1 MKYVKVKDAP
11 GFVRDMQTNA
21 VLNADASG
29 LQAYKR
35 KRDKQKE
42 FETSFSDVS
51 NMKTNINKMEHE
63 IQEIKVLM
71 QRILEKIG

>member
-21 VLNADASG
+21 VLNADVSA

-35 KRDKQKE
+35 KRNKQKE
-42 FETSFSDVS
+42 LDNSFSEVS
-51 NMKTNINKMEHE
+51 TMKTNINKMEHE

-71 QRILEKIG
+71 QRILDKIG

>member
-1 MKYVKVKDAP
+1 MKYAKVKDAP

-21 VLNADASG
+21 VLNADVSG

-42 FETSFSDVS
+42 LDNCISDI
-51 NMKTNINKMEHE
+51 NMVKED
-63 IQEIKVLM
+63 IQELKALM
-71 QRILEKIG
+71 QRIIEKIG